1 MNEKSSFR
9 IESCPVIRLAC
20 LSAEADVLPVDDG
33 DPLGGEAAGGLE
45 GEVAALGRAGHVA
58 VGPREP
64 RVPVAGRHAL
74 HLERVAGDL
83 NEGGAKTFS
92 TNFVWWL

>member
-45 GEVAALGRAGHVA
+45 GEVSALGRAGHVA

-83 NEGGAKTFS
+83 SEGGAKTFS
-92 TNFVWWL
+92 TTSVWWF